1 MAEALRAGR
10 AEDGGMSSS
19 LILLAVP
26 VFFALIGV
34 ELWLCRRRGRRDYRF
49 SDALANLSC
58 GVGQQTI
65 VTLVSVGLLVYVF
78 LFERAAPVRL
88 PPGAVSTWLACFVA
102 VDFCYYWAHRASHRV
117 NFLWAAHAVH
127 HQSEDYNLSVA
138 LRQSWA
144 QRAFFWPFF
153 WPLALLGFPPA
164 VLVTTYTLNT
174 LYQFWIHTQLVGR
187 LGPLEWVLNTPSHH
201 RVHHGVDAAYLDRN
215 HGGMLIVW
223 DRLFGTFRAEGAL
236 PRYGVVQPL
245 GSFSALRA
253 NLDPWRKLARMAAA
267 EPRLS
272 GKLLVF
278 LRPPDWRSEA
288 SPPEEGPLRTD
299 PGYVLHDV
307 ERPPSARA
315 LAAALFLAALVGAI
329 AFLSAAPDLAA
340 GPLWAGAAV
349 LLAALTGVG
358 ALLDGRASPEPAR
371 PEVTSAGSPKGLPI
385 SPA

>member
-1 MAEALRAGR
+1 
-10 AEDGGMSSS
+10 MSQS

-26 VFFALIGV
+26 AFFALIGV

-58 GVGQQTI
+58 GVGQQ
-65 VTLVSVGLLVYVF
+65 VLVSVVSGGVLVYLF
-78 LFERAAPVRL
+78 LFERAALVRL
-88 PPGAVSTWLACFVA
+88 SPAAVSTWIACFVA

-138 LRQSWA
+138 LRQSWV
-144 QRAFFWPFF
+144 QRALFWPFF

-164 VLVTTYTLNT
+164 VLVTTYTLNI

-201 RVHHGVDAAYLDRN
+201 RVHHGVDAPYLDRN
-215 HGGMLIVW
+215 HGGVLIVW
-223 DRLFGTFRAEGAL
+223 DRLFGTFCAEASP
-236 PRYGVVQPL
+236 PRYGVVEPL
-245 GSFSALRA
+245 ASFSALRA

-267 EPRLS
+267 EPRLP

-288 SPPEEGPLRTD
+288 APPEEGPLRTD

-307 ERPPSARA
+307 ERP
-315 LAAALFLAALVGAI
+315 LAIRGLAGALFLAALLGAI
-329 AFLSAAPDLAA
+329 AFLGAAPGLAA

-349 LLAALTGVG
+349 LLAALTAVG
-358 ALLDGRASPEPAR
+358 ALLDGRLLPAPAR
-371 PEVTSAGSPKGLPI
+371 GEAPAASSPKGLPT

>member
-1 MAEALRAGR
+1 
-10 AEDGGMSSS
+10 MSQS

-26 VFFALIGV
+26 AFFALIGV

-49 SDALANLSC
+49 SDTVANLSC
-58 GVGQQTI
+58 GVGEQ
-65 VTLVSVGLLVYVF
+65 VLVSVASGGVLVYLF
-78 LFERAAPVRL
+78 LFERAALVRL
-88 PPGAVSTWLACFVA
+88 PPDAISTWLACFVA
-102 VDFCYYWAHRASHRV
+102 VDLCYYWAHRASHRV

-138 LRQSWA
+138 LRQSWI
-144 QRAFFWPFF
+144 QRAFSWPFY

-164 VLVTTYTLNT
+164 VVVTTYTLNI

-201 RVHHGVDAAYLDRN
+201 RVHHGVDAPYLDRN
-215 HGGMLIVW
+215 HGGVLIVW
-223 DRLFGTFRAEGAL
+223 DRLFGTFCAEASP

-267 EPRLS
+267 EPRLL
-272 GKLLVF
+272 GKVLVF

-288 SPPEEGPLRTD
+288 TPPEEGPLRTD

-307 ERPPSARA
+307 ERPLAVRA
-315 LAAALFLAALVGAI
+315 LAGALFLAALVGAI
-329 AFLSAAPDLAA
+329 AFLRAAPGLAA
-340 GPLWAGAAV
+340 GPLWAGAAA
-349 LLAALTGVG
+349 LLAALTAVG
-358 ALLDGRASPEPAR
+358 ALLDGRLLPAPAR
-371 PEVTSAGSPKGLPI
+371 GGATAGRSPGRLPI